1 MIIMFLFL
9 TIMVMAA
16 VAIAIWAAY
25 FMALIESNKKIE
37 LDKGVMPK

>member
-1 MIIMFLFL
+1 MIIMFLMIFL
-9 TIMVMAA
+9 MVIAA
-16 VAIAIWAAY
+16 VTTCLWTAY